1 MPRPQVPGAAVLAVA
16 VALTLVAVPVA
27 AHTNH
32 VEADAQHS
40 VDGTVLLEWEFVGT
54 DGWVAVRADDGGEP
68 GAVLG
73 HRRVTP
79 EEAFRTDTA
88 VRIDEEVWADW
99 GGSRTV
105 WVVLHQE
112 NGGEE
117 FDLEDDPMQTGLDGE
132 PAGSRITVE
141 RADGPARVTAQG
153 FQPENSTDGTVTVR
167 RVELPEP
174 GYVAVHAVDGDVAA
188 NVGDE
193 DVGAPGGAVHLEAGV
208 HEDVTLELDEAVL
221 ARADPQ
227 ALLSAVLYTGS
238 DGFEA
243 DSTEPVTAG
252 GALVRTTFGVEFG
265 SDVVEGPTPTPTVP
279 DEELVTTPEPAA
291 TSSATPT
298 ASGTPTS
305 GDGGGVG
312 PLAAAVALA
321 LGGPLVAR
329 RIR

>member
-1 MPRPQVPGAAVLAVA
+1 MPRPQVPGAAILAVT
-16 VALTLVAVPVA
+16 VALSLVAVPVA

-54 DGWVAVRADDGGEP
+54 DGWVAVRGDDGGEP

-79 EEAFRTDTA
+79 REAFRTDTA
-88 VRIDEEVWADW
+88 VRIDEAVWADW
-99 GGSRTV
+99 AGSRTV

-112 NGGEE
+112 DGGEG
-117 FDLEDDPMQTGLDGE
+117 FDPEDDPMQTGFGGD
-132 PAGSRITVE
+132 PAGSRIVVE
-141 RADGPARVTAQG
+141 RADGPARVTAQS

-193 DVGAPGGAVHLEAGV
+193 DVGDPGGAVHLEAGV
-208 HEDVTLELDEAVL
+208 HDNVTVELDEAAL
-221 ARADPQ
+221 ARAEPQ
-227 ALLSAVLYTGS
+227 ELLSTVLYTGS
-238 DGFEA
+238 DRFEA

-252 GALVRTTFGVEFG
+252 DTLVRTTFGVEFG
-265 SDVVEGPTPTPTVP
+265 SDVVEGPTPTPTVA
-279 DEELVTTPEPAA
+279 DEEMVTTPEPAA
-291 TSSATPT
+291 TSSARPT
-298 ASGTPTS
+298 SSGTPTS
-305 GDGGGVG
+305 GDGAGVG
-312 PLAAAVALA
+312 PLVAAVALA
-321 LGGPLVAR
+321 LGGLPVAR
-329 RIR
+329 RAR